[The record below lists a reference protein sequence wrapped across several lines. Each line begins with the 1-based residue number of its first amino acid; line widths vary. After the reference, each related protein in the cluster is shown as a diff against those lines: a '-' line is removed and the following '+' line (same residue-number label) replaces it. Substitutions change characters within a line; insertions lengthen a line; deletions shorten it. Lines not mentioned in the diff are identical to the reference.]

1 MVRGR
6 ARLHDLGSLD
16 DISDQLDGIAFSLH
30 RLNRSQGSEASRTA
44 AAEMLY
50 VMTEEL
56 AELLLPAVVADS
68 MDPVVVVP
76 TAVLHDV
83 PWGLL
88 PPLGGRAVS
97 VNPSVSVW
105 ARAERTR
112 AEREGARHGLG
123 AVGFMAGPGLA
134 FAELEVENLAS
145 IYDRPEL
152 YTGPAATG
160 AACID
165 LLGRA
170 DLVHVACHGH
180 FRTDNPMFSALHL
193 ADGPLIVHDLERLDR
208 LPETVVLPACSV
220 ANTKAL
226 QGGTL
231 LGLASALTTLGAC
244 NVIAPLT
251 PINDAAAVV
260 VMQRLHEALVGG
272 STPSAAL
279 AAAALSHDLTDPT
292 AGAFICL
299 GA

>member
-1 MVRGR
+1 MPSAKERGTAS
-6 ARLHDLGSLD
+6 ARSGSWPAQVWRSPSSRWR
-16 DISDQLDGIAFSLH
+16 IS
-30 RLNRSQGSEASRTA
+30 RRSTTG
-44 AAEMLY
+44 
-50 VMTEEL
+50 
-56 AELLLPAVVADS
+56 
-68 MDPVVVVP
+68 
-76 TAVLHDV
+76 
-83 PWGLL
+83 
-88 PPLGGRAVS
+88 
-97 VNPSVSVW
+97 PS
-105 ARAERTR
+105 
-112 AEREGARHGLG
+112 
-123 AVGFMAGPGLA
+123 
-134 FAELEVENLAS
+134 S
-145 IYDRPEL
+145 IL
-152 YTGPAATG
+152 GPAATG
-160 AACID
+160 AACIG

-260 VMQRLHEALVGG
+260 VMQRLHEALVSG